1 MIPEEKSA
9 TVDRGLQTAFGTTEL
24 DDIRVV
30 TGGHT
35 GALVY
40 RIVVKG
46 AAYLL
51 RIIMRTDTTTE
62 RHFACMRAA
71 AEAGLAPKV
80 WYTSVE
86 DRLSITDFVAAVRF
100 PAAEARLRMPRLLRA
115 LHALPPFP
123 GVVDHLNTTC
133 MFLLNPGPALDGFRQ
148 MIWGKNLLPEDV
160 SAEVFARYAEIA
172 AVYPHDDADM
182 VSSHNDLF
190 KPDNI
195 LFDGERVWL
204 VDWEAAFLND
214 RYADLAMI
222 ANMVVRNDGAE
233 RLFLEEYFGRRADE
247 YERARLF
254 LMQQVAH
261 VFYGLVF
268 LMQGTPL
275 NPAEPGPG
283 YGEFQRQFWAGEIKL
298 DDKETKMAYGR
309 IHVERLLQ
317 DIRSARFR
325 ESLRIVA
332 G

>member
-1 MIPEEKSA
+1 MIPEERSA
-9 TVDRGLQTAFGTTEL
+9 AVDRGLQEAFGTTEL

-40 RIVVKG
+40 RIVVRG
-46 AAYLL
+46 VAYLL

-62 RHFACMRAA
+62 RHFACMRAG

-100 PAAEARLRMPRLLRA
+100 PAAEARWRMPRVLRA

-148 MIWGKNLLPEDV
+148 MIRAKNLLPQDV

-172 AVYPHDDADM
+172 AVYPHDDAGM

-190 KPDNI
+190 KPDNV
-195 LFDGERVWL
+195 LFEGERVWL
-204 VDWEAAFLND
+204 VDWEAAFRND
-214 RYADLAMI
+214 RYADLAVV
-222 ANMVVRNDGAE
+222 ANMVVTDDAEE
-233 RLFLEEYFGRRADE
+233 RLFLEEYFRRPADE

-317 DIRSARFR
+317 DTRSARFG